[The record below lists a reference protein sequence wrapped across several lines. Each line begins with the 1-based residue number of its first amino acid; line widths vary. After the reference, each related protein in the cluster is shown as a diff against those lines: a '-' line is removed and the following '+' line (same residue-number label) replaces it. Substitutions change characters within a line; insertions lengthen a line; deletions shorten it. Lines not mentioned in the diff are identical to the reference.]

1 MDKEKTDKI
10 AVLITTDST
19 KRGVFS
25 GLISPEDRDK
35 ELVTVE
41 EMRMAVYWSQDMKG
55 VLGLASMGPSKTC
68 RISKAVKK
76 ATISG
81 VTAIVELSDEAFEKW
96 RSEPWG

>member
-1 MDKEKTDKI
+1 MKKAKSDKV
-10 AVLITTDST
+10 AVLITTDSS

-25 GLISPEDRDK
+25 GLISPDDIEK
-35 ELVTVE
+35 ETLTVE

-68 RISKAVKK
+68 RISKAVKR

-81 VTAIVELSDEAFEKW
+81 VTAVVELSDEAYKNW
-96 RSEPWG
+96 QKEPWG